1 MNKRKLEKFRTILTQ
16 KMESLIREANQAIG
30 GMTENKEN
38 YADPTDLASY
48 ESDQNFLL
56 RIGDRKRKLILKI
69 RGVLDKIDDGSFG
82 TCEIC
87 GEPIPEQRLLARP
100 ETTQCIECKTEM
112 EEQEK
117 RAKGA

>member
-1 MNKRKLEKFRTILTQ
+1 MNKKKLDKFKAMLNK
-16 KMESLIREANQAIG
+16 KMQDLISEANDAMG
-30 GMTENKEN
+30 GMTETKEN
-38 YADPTDLASY
+38 FADPTDLASF

-69 RGVLDKIDDGSFG
+69 RGVLDKVDDGSFG
-82 TCEIC
+82 ICEIC
-87 GEPIPEQRLLARP
+87 GEPIPEERLMARP

-117 RAKGA
+117 RARVE